1 MPWTQTDT
9 SFKKLSNKRVTT
21 STGKGLPEEKGAST
35 LELYLPD
42 VKTGL
47 IPGTPPGASTDVLYY
62 TGAIGQT
69 LVVDTSV
76 PNNLTWF
83 ATTGYGNTTAANDG
97 SALSE
102 GQRLGDWISDKY
114 DGFGTVAGA
123 GYEIKVYD
131 KDSNLITK
139 SDSSN
144 WLFDYQTGILI
155 FNNNVTS
162 YGTGVSAIGPFR
174 IVGYRYVGPK
184 GIIPASYGG
193 TGYTTYTKGDLLVG
207 AGGTFIKLPAGTD
220 GYVLGADAS
229 RPSGL
234 GWTSVSAVTVSD
246 TAPASPKSADLWYNS
261 LDGGLLI
268 YYADGTSSQWTEIN
282 LGSGVDLT
290 QQINI
295 TNTTNSTNTTS
306 GALVINGGLGVS
318 GDIYANSFNISNFNS
333 LQAGIFTASST
344 TANQVAFTFSS
355 SSYRSAKIWVQTS
368 SPSSYQIDEIVA
380 IHNGSSAFI
389 TQFASVDT
397 AGIASTFDADLSG
410 GNFRLLVTPTLSNTT
425 YNISC
430 LAIRA

>member
-295 TNTTNSTNTTS
+295 TNTTNSTSTTS